1 MIIIAMKT
9 WHFPKGINKGMITL
23 FFKEGEKENLNN

>member
-9 WHFPKGINKGMITL
+9 WHFPKGINKGMI
-23 FFKEGEKENLNN
+23 FFLKASEKESLSN